1 MTVLVVEESVVPA
14 MPAEGL
20 DRLHVIPRG
29 RRRDGSWP
37 PVAADAV
44 AAALEATGSGAVVLV
59 RPPAADPG
67 SAALWGLAELMER
80 EVVRLPSSARTAAW
94 VVAVALAGH
103 EGSSPPLRALQ
114 ALAGA
119 AGVAGRLGMGCHGDD
134 ELRMPALRPAVL
146 VRWARCGWRPCGR
159 CRGGGLPGAHCGR
172 CGAPVHGDGA

>member
-1 MTVLVVEESVVPA
+1 MSSLVVEESVVSA
-14 MPAEGL
+14 IPAEGL
-20 DRLHVIPRG
+20 DRIHVVPRD

-44 AAALEATGSGAVVLV
+44 VAALEAAGSGAVVLV

-67 SAALWGLAELMER
+67 AAALSALADVMER
-80 EVVRLPSSARTAAW
+80 EVVRLPPSAHAAAW

-103 EGSSPPLRALQ
+103 EGSPPPLRALQ

-119 AGVAGRLGMGCHGDD
+119 ADRLGVTSGEDD
-134 ELRMPALRPAVL
+134 DPRMPALRPAVL

-159 CRGGGLPGAHCGR
+159 CRGGGGLSGARCGR
-172 CGAPVHGDGA
+172 CGAPVDGDET

>member
-1 MTVLVVEESVVPA
+1 MSVLVVEESVVPA
-14 MPAEGL
+14 IPAEGV
-20 DRLHVIPRG
+20 DRIHVIPRD

-44 AAALEATGSGAVVLV
+44 VAAFDAAGPGAVVLV

-80 EVVRLPSSARTAAW
+80 EVVRLPPSARAAAW
-94 VVAVALAGH
+94 VVAVAIAGH
-103 EGSSPPLRALQ
+103 EGSPPPLRALQ

-119 AGVAGRLGMGCHGDD
+119 ADVAGRLRTACREDD

-146 VRWARCGWRPCGR
+146 VRWAQCGWRPCGR
-159 CRGGGLPGAHCGR
+159 CRGGGLPGAQCGR
-172 CGAPVHGDGA
+172 CGAPVHGDEA